1 MKLEKQLRNKSIF
14 NFSEE
19 NEFIIDISETPELK
33 QIEVCLEMLLSQIK
47 LKLLKKPTK
56 KAYAQL
62 KKGGSEWYRKLVT
75 IRASNKLFPDIEI
88 KTDNL
93 KIKDIEN
100 DNRIDSN
107 LLKNMIIYQTYMSES
122 LSITIDDIQNFRF
135 REKKKKYCCSFL
147 F

>member
-1 MKLEKQLRNKSIF
+1 MKLEKQLRNKSIW

-19 NEFIIDISETPELK
+19 NEFIIEISETPELK
-33 QIEVCLEMLLSQIK
+33 QIEVCLEMLLSEIK
-47 LKLLKKPTK
+47 LKLSSKPTK

-62 KKGGSEWYRKLVT
+62 KDGGPEWYRKFVT
-75 IRASNKLFPDIEI
+75 IIASNKLFPDVEI

-107 LLKNMIIYQTYMSES
+107 LLKKLIKYQTYMSES
-122 LSITIDDIQNFRF
+122 LSFSIADIQ
-135 REKKKKYCCSFL
+135 
-147 F
+147 